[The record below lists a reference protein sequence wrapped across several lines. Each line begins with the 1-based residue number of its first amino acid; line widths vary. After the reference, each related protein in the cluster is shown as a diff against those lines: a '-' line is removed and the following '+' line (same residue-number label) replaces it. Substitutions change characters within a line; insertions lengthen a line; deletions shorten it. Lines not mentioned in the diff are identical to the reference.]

1 MINTQVVEQKLQDQA
16 LNERMIEDSIFILA
30 SVEYTQ
36 NLLEQKLLE
45 IDTAE
50 SDYRF
55 DDLPGLRDQVISLL
69 AKLKIEEKLME
80 EIKLPEIEAHKAQ
93 HALFVT
99 HLENFMGRYEEADSV
114 KNIDEL
120 VFLKGWFMEHIQV
133 FDKRYAE
140 FGKSFD

>member
-16 LNERMIEDSIFILA
+16 LQERMIEDSIFILA

-55 DDLPGLRDQVISLL
+55 DDLPGLRDQVIALL
-69 AKLKIEEKLME
+69 TKLRLEKKLME
-80 EIKLPEIEAHKAQ
+80 YYMVKYKRLVDEKKTLLSRPVKKRAIYLRGVPPHPTWQGESKGLRSQAQ
-93 HALFVT
+93 A
-99 HLENFMGRYEEADSV
+99 NP
-114 KNIDEL
+114 
-120 VFLKGWFMEHIQV
+120 
-133 FDKRYAE
+133 
-140 FGKSFD
+140 

>member
-55 DDLPGLRDQVISLL
+55 DDLPGLRDQVIALL
-69 AKLKIEEKLME
+69 TKLRLEKKLME
-80 EIKLPEIEAHKAQ
+80 DY
-93 HALFVT
+93 
-99 HLENFMGRYEEADSV
+99 MV
-114 KNIDEL
+114 KYKRLVDEKKTL
-120 VFLKGWFMEHIQV
+120 LSRPVK
-133 FDKRYAE
+133 KRTIYLRGVPPHSTWQ
-140 FGKSFD
+140 GKSEGLQNQTQACP